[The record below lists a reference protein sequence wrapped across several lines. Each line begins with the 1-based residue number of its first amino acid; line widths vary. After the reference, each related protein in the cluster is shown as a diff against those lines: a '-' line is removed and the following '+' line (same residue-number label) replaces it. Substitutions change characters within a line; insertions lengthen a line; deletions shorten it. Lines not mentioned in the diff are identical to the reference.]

1 MLSEQIKK
9 LSEQEVELE
18 LHLNDLTIESK
29 KARKRLGIVKKAKEQ
44 LIRMQE
50 KFEGNDEQEEVYD
63 STNISE

>member
-18 LHLNDLTIESK
+18 LHLTGLTIESK
-29 KARKRLGIVKKAKEQ
+29 KARRRLGIVKKAKEQ

-50 KFEGNDEQEEVYD
+50 K
-63 STNISE
+63 I

>member
-18 LHLNDLTIESK
+18 LHLTGLTIESK
-29 KARKRLGIVKKAKEQ
+29 KARRRLGIVKKAKEQ